1 MLKTRKIAIFIAL
14 FAFIFTYLYATPLPH
29 YAIGDKFVATFK
41 KLNGTVT
48 VEQINEV
55 NYTINLIF
63 NKGFDENAPDR
74 YFIDRSS
81 FASVGITI
89 DTPKAG
95 PWNSTGSGDVD
106 TLLDYALNVTKNHKL
121 LDKVK
126 FVKE

>member
-1 MLKTRKIAIFIAL
+1 
-14 FAFIFTYLYATPLPH
+14 
-29 YAIGDKFVATFK
+29 TFK

-63 NKGFDENAPDR
+63 NKGFNENAPDY
-74 YFIDRSS
+74 YFIDGSS

-89 DTPKAG
+89 DPHKAG

-106 TLLDYALNVTKNHKL
+106 ILFDYTLNITKNQRL
-121 LDKVK
+121 LDKAK